1 MSRTV
6 LYTDRNRSRKSWKR
20 SELQST
26 GTCTVP
32 IHSYSDWVI
41 GQSPERRDTSRRDRY
56 ASRAN
61 HTSRPRD
68 YPQWR
73 RKISALGGP
82 SSLTSKSL
90 NCVNVTMSLNT
101 ACYPSY
107 PSSHMVTCLIEPWPR
122 QLDRKLDSYL
132 AGYSTAT
139 RQDSSTATQQLL
151 DRPRHVDRTPLT
163 ACAWASRCQA
173 RQLETGSTARQT
185 RLTDLNRAQTL
196 TPRRMQSGSTGGSRL
211 DSYSTA
217 YSTAT

>member
-1 MSRTV
+1 
-6 LYTDRNRSRKSWKR
+6 
-20 SELQST
+20 
-26 GTCTVP
+26 
-32 IHSYSDWVI
+32 
-41 GQSPERRDTSRRDRY
+41 
-56 ASRAN
+56 
-61 HTSRPRD
+61 
-68 YPQWR
+68 
-73 RKISALGGP
+73 
-82 SSLTSKSL
+82 
-90 NCVNVTMSLNT
+90 MSLNT

-185 RLTDLNRAQTL
+185 RLTDLNRRTDLDAQAHAVRLDGRLPARQLLDSLLDSYL
-196 TPRRMQSGSTGGSRL
+196 TGSTGKALTAPRQRPRQRL
-211 DSYSTA
+211 DGEPRAQLDRLGDSPGPWAWGQGS
-217 YSTAT
+217 